1 MAGGTAMFTL
11 LSGAGR
17 MAGMDATQL
26 EKVRSGR
33 GFFAALDQ
41 SGGSTPKAL
50 AEYGID
56 ESRYTSEEEM
66 FDLVHAM
73 RTRVITDPAF
83 DGSRILAAILF
94 EQTMERDMR
103 GVPTARYLWA
113 EKQVVPFLKVDKGLA
128 AEQSGVQLM
137 KPIDTLDELL
147 ERANRHQIF
156 GTKMRSVINDADTD
170 GVAAI
175 ADQQFE
181 YGARI
186 SAAGLVPILE
196 PEVSIDSPRKDEAE
210 LLLRDALQSAH
221 RGAARRRRRHA
232 ETDHP
237 DPAGPLRRSRRRP
250 AGRAG
255 PRPVRRLQP
264 RPGVRAAGQGP
275 EHDREFLPGTAR
287 GTVRPADRRAVP
299 RAAGR
304 LGRADLRRLRG
315 QGAGRRL
322 RGSRPGPS
330 RGRAF
335 VAHGAVPSA
344 CACPPAVQGRSLSG
358 LRTAQMCLIR
368 PPATSN
374 AYTATV
380 TPSCW
385 ATRPGWPL
393 TVRSRIVTLR
403 CAWPAMSTR

>member
-1 MAGGTAMFTL
+1 
-11 LSGAGR
+11 
-17 MAGMDATQL
+17 MDVTQL

-56 ESRYTSEEEM
+56 KSRYTSEKEM
-66 FDLVHAM
+66 FDLVHVM

-113 EKQVVPFLKVDKGLA
+113 DKQVIPFLKVDKGLS
-128 AEQSGVQLM
+128 AEQNGVQLM

-156 GTKMRSVINDADTD
+156 GTKMRSVIHDADKD

-196 PEVSIDSPRKDEAE
+196 PEVSINSPHKDEAE
-210 LLLRDALQSAH
+210 ILLRDAL
-221 RGAARRRRRHA
+221 AARIEA
-232 ETDHP
+232 
-237 DPAGPLRRSRRRP
+237 
-250 AGRAG
+250 
-255 PRPVRRLQP
+255 
-264 RPGVRAAGQGP
+264 
-275 EHDREFLPGTAR
+275 LPGDA
-287 GTVRPADRRAVP
+287 TVMLKLTIPTQPGRYAGLAADP
-299 RAAGR
+299 RV
-304 LGRADLRRLRG
+304 LRVLALSG
-315 QGAGRRL
+315 GY
-322 RGSRPGPS
+322 SRDQ
-330 RGRAF
+330 
-335 VAHGAVPSA
+335 A
-344 CACPPAVQGRSLSG
+344 CALLARDPGMIASFSRALLEGLSDQQ
-358 LRTAQMCLIR
+358 TDQQFHAQLDASIGQIF
-368 PPATSN
+368 AAS
-374 AYTATV
+374 V
-380 TPSCW
+380 DKV
-385 ATRPGWPL
+385 PG
-393 TVRSRIVTLR
+393 SG
-403 CAWPAMSTR
+403 